1 MNSPARA
8 DRKAVAMTPRRHL
21 PSHAI
26 LRSFEAAARHESF
39 TLAGEELHLSQSAI
53 SRQVRELERI
63 VGTDLFH
70 RAGRRVVLNKAG
82 RDLAGQLAIDLERL
96 RQTVFR
102 AMTAG
107 DQGGVLRVGVLPTFA
122 SRWLIPRLPDF
133 ARRHPGIRINLSAR
147 TAPFDLAEERFDMA
161 IHFGQPDWPGA
172 QMRHLCDETLLA
184 VAAPGFARTHGIKG
198 PETLARAPLLHL
210 ETRPFAWSDWFG
222 ACGLGRGE
230 VFAGQV
236 FDQFTMIIAG
246 AVHGLGA
253 ALLPSYL
260 IERELAEGA
269 LIQLDDRRMQTA
281 NSYYIVTGSAT
292 ASPGVKAFADWMK
305 SLIPGRDEAHGG
317 DAHSF

>member
-184 VAAPGFARTHGIKG
+184 VAAPGSSGDSGVMIR
-198 PETLARAPLLHL
+198 PLMI
-210 ETRPFAWSDWFG
+210 ENTRPRPIRSTKPTRSSAISVMMG
-222 ACGLGRGE
+222 MLGRPRL
-230 VFAGQV
+230 AW
-236 FDQFTMIIAG
+236 TLRHARRC
-246 AVHGLGA
+246 A
-253 ALLPSYL
+253 A
-260 IERELAEGA
+260 
-269 LIQLDDRRMQTA
+269 
-281 NSYYIVTGSAT
+281 
-292 ASPGVKAFADWMK
+292 
-305 SLIPGRDEAHGG
+305 PGRDGEPAGTP
-317 DAHSF
+317 AA